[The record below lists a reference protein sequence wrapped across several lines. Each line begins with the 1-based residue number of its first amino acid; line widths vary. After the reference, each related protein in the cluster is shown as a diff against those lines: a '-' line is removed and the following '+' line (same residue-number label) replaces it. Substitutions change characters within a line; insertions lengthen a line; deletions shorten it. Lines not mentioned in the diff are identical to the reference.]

1 MYMIIDNMTLIK
13 SINKKLYSQVYISK
27 IKEMN
32 EFCAVKQLNR
42 DYYEKSREI
51 ERIRYQMKAL
61 YELNH
66 INILNSIDIKS
77 TKKNYYI
84 AMEYCNGGTLTECLK
99 KYLEIYKHP
108 FTEEIVQYL
117 MKQIINGLNLNLD
130 KILVSFDS
138 EEDKISLNMLKATI
152 KLKNFHPQSPEVAT
166 NDEPLKSPIQIFKN
180 KWDLGVLC
188 YEMIMGRN
196 PFEKDIKDEEKNY
209 SLPIN
214 ISQEFIIFIGGML
227 KSDSSKRLSYK
238 DLLEQNF
245 LTKNINQFNK
255 IDIKSIPGVIEQKDG
270 LVYIST

>member
-13 SINKKLYSQVYISK
+13 SINKKLYSKVYISK

-42 DYYEKSREI
+42 NYYEESREF
-51 ERIRYQMKAL
+51 ERLKYQMKAL

-66 INILNSIDIKS
+66 INILNFIKVSS

-99 KYLEIYKHP
+99 KYIELYKHP

-117 MKQIINGLNLNLD
+117 I
-130 KILVSFDS
+130 SFDS

-166 NDEPLKSPIQIFKN
+166 NDESLKSPIQIFKN

-196 PFEKDIKDEEKNY
+196 PFEKDIKDDEKNY

-227 KSDSSKRLSYK
+227 KSDASKRLSYK
-238 DLLEQNF
+238 DLLKQNF